1 VFKGRTVEA
10 VFYAAVGLLT
20 ISLIVLTLPAAL
32 GCQRSR
38 SRELEVKA
46 AFVLNFI
53 RLIDWPRV
61 NEDTESSLL
70 PVCGLAS
77 GPVFERLRD
86 LANGKQVAG
95 KAIHVSIVREP
106 NAASCRVLLFESEQ
120 YTQAA
125 PLLKSLRNAPVLT
138 VGTDPGFI
146 RMGGMLELVVE
157 DRRVQFDA
165 GLEAI
170 QSSGLQVSASL
181 LRLAHNLQKE
191 KSAEVRQ

>member
-1 VFKGRTVEA
+1 MFKGRTVEA
-10 VFYAAVGLLT
+10 VFYTAVGLLT
-20 ISLIVLTLPAAL
+20 VFPIVLTLPAAL
-32 GCQRSR
+32 GCQKSR

-53 RLIDWPRV
+53 RLIDWPRE
-61 NEDTESSLL
+61 NEDAESSLL
-70 PVCGLAS
+70 PVCALAS
-77 GPVFERLRD
+77 GPVFESLHQK
-86 LANGKQVAG
+86 ANGKQVAG
-95 KAIHVSIVREP
+95 KAIQLSVVREP
-106 NAASCRVLLFESEQ
+106 DAASCRVLLVESEQ

-146 RMGGMLELVVE
+146 RMGGMFELVVE

-181 LRLAHNLQKE
+181 LRLAHNLQTE
-191 KSAEVRQ
+191 KSVEVRQ